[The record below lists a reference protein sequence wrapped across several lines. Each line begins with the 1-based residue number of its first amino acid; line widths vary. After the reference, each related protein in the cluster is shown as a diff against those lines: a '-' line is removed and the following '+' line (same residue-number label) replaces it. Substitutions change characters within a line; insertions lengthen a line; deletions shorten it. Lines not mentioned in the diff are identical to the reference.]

1 MMLTLFLPVVE
12 ERTLPD
18 RVTNWKFKYMVG
30 KVANSNTTLSEAG
43 LGYTSMSSKK
53 VETLSFFSHQD
64 NFSHK

>member
-1 MMLTLFLPVVE
+1 
-12 ERTLPD
+12 
-18 RVTNWKFKYMVG
+18 MVG